1 MSLHRVALLAAAL
14 VCGSRATGSGSPP
27 GDATDDDEPT
37 LSTHAFFLS
46 TTFFGDSIVEP
57 LAIRAWSVRAPSYR
71 DTDAV
76 TCAGGLA
83 RHGAN
88 GSSMRPATTCDGAAS
103 AVPPPLLSAPV
114 TTRHVASATSFARE
128 GWVWRPRD
136 AAIAEV
142 TRFAPASHPRR
153 LLDSTQND
161 PRRCEVG
168 RATSPTPRR
177 RRPCLASPCHP
188 LDVFLTPQAVLGLA
202 RACGD
207 GAAASPAPPSEA
219 NTTPLVS
226 SAHSTSC
233 TRGGGG
239 DASGRLA
246 PLRECTRAHFASDS
260 GRAVAEARSV
270 AAVTTGF
277 FEVETI

>member
-1 MSLHRVALLAAAL
+1 MSFHRVALLAAAL
-14 VCGSRATGSGSPP
+14 VCGSRAAGTGSPP
-27 GDATDDDEPT
+27 GDNTDDDEPT
-37 LSTHAFFLS
+37 LSTHAFFLL

-142 TRFAPASHPRR
+142 TRRIASSTRRKRPSLSRSRPSHFPHAPA
-153 LLDSTQND
+153 TK
-161 PRRCEVG
+161 
-168 RATSPTPRR
+168 
-177 RRPCLASPCHP
+177 
-188 LDVFLTPQAVLGLA
+188 AVL
-202 RACGD
+202 
-207 GAAASPAPPSEA
+207 SITVPS
-219 NTTPLVS
+219 S
-226 SAHSTSC
+226 
-233 TRGGGG
+233 
-239 DASGRLA
+239 
-246 PLRECTRAHFASDS
+246 
-260 GRAVAEARSV
+260 
-270 AAVTTGF
+270 
-277 FEVETI
+277 